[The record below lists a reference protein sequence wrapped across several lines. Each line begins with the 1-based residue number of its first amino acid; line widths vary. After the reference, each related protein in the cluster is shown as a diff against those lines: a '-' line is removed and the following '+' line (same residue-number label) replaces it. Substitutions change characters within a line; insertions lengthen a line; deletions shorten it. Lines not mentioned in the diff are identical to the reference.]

1 MAHNSIKSI
10 RRLCKYISSSIWMEC
25 STWPWAISFTSR
37 LKWLCVWPAPRA
49 RGPLCNKRI
58 CPPATTALQR
68 HWERWCGFSG
78 IILHH
83 LVLYM
88 WKSSEIRDVFSFT
101 TDWGHGDALSSLRL
115 PPRLL
120 VQLVIFWDLVNK
132 HSQSLTTTKTND
144 CEISFRAISSSPAKT
159 HCIHMHEIACVNT
172 YYESWVMRWIILSA
186 HNNATASAIRLETIA
201 KPGPCGN
208 ILVNCHVW
216 IIKQYTEH

>member
-1 MAHNSIKSI
+1 MAVCMACTSCARTSVQQKDLSP
-10 RRLCKYISSSIWMEC
+10 CDYSSAKTLRTLVWILRNY
-25 STWPWAISFTSR
+25 PPASR
-37 LKWLCVWPAPRA
+37 ALRVEKFW
-49 RGPLCNKRI
+49 NKRRFF
-58 CPPATTALQR
+58 PSLLT
-68 HWERWCGFSG
+68 
-78 IILHH
+78 
-83 LVLYM
+83 
-88 WKSSEIRDVFSFT
+88 VFH
-101 TDWGHGDALSSLRL
+101 WGHGDALSSLRL
-115 PPRLL
+115 PPWLL